1 MTLVSQEIITEDE
14 AEILT
19 RNICARIW
27 RTYGEVYHGQE
38 WIGLDNIPED
48 GALIVYYHGPV
59 PVDYFGLVAE
69 MWLRRNKTVHSVVD
83 RSLMQIPYM
92 ENLRKQFNLFPGTV
106 DSCAEVLKQDHHEG
120 TNTSIHWNHISG
132 QVNTSASPRVERLSH
147 CLETATTRCCGV
159 RGRGSQ
165 GWRSRPTSR
174 SSPCLRRT
182 SGRTRSHWPAG

>member
-1 MTLVSQEIITEDE
+1 MVFLSKLFNQVLVTASNTLVSREMMTEEE
-14 AEILT
+14 AEMLT

-106 DSCAEVLKQDHHEG
+106 DSCADILKQEYHE
-120 TNTSIHWNHISG
+120 SIKHQQIGIIFQVRRISRHR
-132 QVNTSASPRVERLSH
+132 P
-147 CLETATTRCCGV
+147 
-159 RGRGSQ
+159 GRSI
-165 GWRSRPTSR
+165 
-174 SSPCLRRT
+174 
-182 SGRTRSHWPAG
+182 